1 MQMNALDG
9 ARSFHIP
16 FDSDRAVSNLNTR
29 LRQSSFVGIVSEC
42 QEMQRIFT
50 IIEKVART
58 DSTVLVLGE
67 SGTGKELIAC
77 ALHKLSGRK
86 GKMVPVNCA
95 AIPEEILESELFGHE
110 KGAFTGASSSKIG
123 RFQLADGGTIFLDEI
138 AEMSPKLQAK
148 LLRVLQE
155 RKVEPVGSTRYIE
168 VNVRIIAATNKDLR
182 EEVEKGRFRED
193 LFYRLQVVPAE
204 LPPLRERGADV
215 SLLTEYFL
223 TRACTKFNSGDVRL
237 TDAAKQVL
245 LAYHWP
251 GNVRELENLIDRLVL
266 LSEEGLIDISDL
278 PDYVCN
284 QQRELGLVG
293 VAANIPAEG
302 VDFNLL
308 VDSFETNLIKLAL
321 SRTNWNKKAA
331 AKLLNLNRTT
341 LVEKIKKK
349 GLDRQVEV
357 IEEECQETDLSH
369 QLLRSPEGG
378 ALSRC

>member
-223 TRACTKFNSGDVRL
+223 TRACTKFSSGDVRL

-266 LSEEGLIDISDL
+266 LSEEGLIDVSDI

-308 VDSFETNLIKLAL
+308 VDGFETNLIKLAL

-357 IEEECQETDLSH
+357 IEEECQETDASH

>member
-1 MQMNALDG
+1 MQMNALSG
-9 ARSFHIP
+9 AKSFHVP
-16 FDSDRAVSNLNTR
+16 FDSERATSNLDLR
-29 LRQSSFVGIVSEC
+29 VRQSSFVGIVSEC
-42 QEMQRIFT
+42 REMQRIFT

-110 KGAFTGASSSKIG
+110 KGSFTGATSAKIG

-155 RKVEPVGSTRYIE
+155 RKVEPVGSTRCIE
-168 VNVRIIAATNKDLR
+168 VNVRIVAATNKDLR
-182 EEVEKGRFRED
+182 EEVQRGRFRED

-204 LPPLRERGADV
+204 LPPLRERGSDV
-215 SLLTEYFL
+215 VLLTDYFMS
-223 TRACTKFNSGDVRL
+223 RACAKFNSGEVKLSATAKEAL
-237 TDAAKQVL
+237 TG
-245 LAYHWP
+245 YHWP

-266 LSEEGLIDISDL
+266 LSEEGVINLADL
-278 PDYVCN
+278 PEYICN
-284 QQRELGLVG
+284 QQQDFSALMG
-293 VAANIPAEG
+293 ATNIPAEG
-302 VDFNLL
+302 IDFNLL
-308 VDSFETNLIKLAL
+308 VDGFETQLIRTAL
-321 SRTNWNKKAA
+321 SKTNWNKKAA

-349 GLDRQVEV
+349 GLDRQVER
-357 IEEECQETDLSH
+357 IDDDCCQANGSQQMLVSA
-369 QLLRSPEGG
+369 SAG
-378 ALSRC
+378 A